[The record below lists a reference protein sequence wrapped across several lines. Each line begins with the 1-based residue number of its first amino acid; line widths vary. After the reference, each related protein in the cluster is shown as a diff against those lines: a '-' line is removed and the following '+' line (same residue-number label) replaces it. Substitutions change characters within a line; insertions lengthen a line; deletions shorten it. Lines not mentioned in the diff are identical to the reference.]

1 MNGNGSHYSENSGE
15 KRYSQGG
22 EGKVKAVAEAVNSVG
37 PAEVLWHVEFCLEGE
52 PIERSCACQEP
63 STPTAVPL
71 SLLTAFAVTRTVLAP
86 TVRC

>member
-1 MNGNGSHYSENSGE
+1 MECVAAKNAADQWEWKALLGERGE

-22 EGKVKAVAEAVNSVG
+22 ERKVGAGAEAVNSVG

-63 STPTAVPL
+63 STLAHSGPL
-71 SLLTAFAVTRTVLAP
+71 QFHPL
-86 TVRC
+86 C